1 MHHHRNFN
9 EVIKIARKRITVT
22 NESNTGR
29 NTNFH
34 DNYTGRDMTRSQFVN
49 QINQGNYPNYHVR
62 NINGINTPV
71 SNPDKT
77 TNNNLD

>member
-1 MHHHRNFN
+1 M
-9 EVIKIARKRITVT
+9 ARKRISVT

-34 DNYTGRDMTRSQFVN
+34 DNYTGKDMDLNQFVKE
-49 QINQGNYPNYHVR
+49 IELGNYPKYHVR
-62 NINGINTPV
+62 IVDGVKTPA
-71 SNPDKT
+71 SNPDNS